1 MQRSRT
7 ALVHQPR
14 IRTILEKGAD
24 RSRATSPNG
33 SMRPPRQYEWD
44 LRRYDP
50 TILTSRV
57 FIRARPLV
65 VAVLAVAVLS
75 AQAGPG
81 TAGENDSN
89 ASSADQALDRALT
102 KFVNAKGAAPGI
114 AVVVQR
120 GDAEEALHTA
130 GVTDLATDAV
140 TGLDDHMRL
149 ASVAKAFSGAVAL
162 SVVAEGKLALTDTL
176 AERVAGMPVAWADVT
191 LAQLLHH
198 TSGIPDF
205 STSDAFSEALTASL
219 LVAPP
224 PTALLSYVADQPLLF
239 EPGSKYR
246 YSNSDNIAVGLMVE
260 SATGRTY
267 EQELQDR
274 VYQPLALTNTS
285 LPRDAALPTPFIHG
299 YDVSERVPE
308 DVSETFAAGWTWA
321 SGGIVASPA
330 DANRFVRAYAS
341 GATTNASTKAD
352 QFDFVEGHSEPPG
365 PGKNSAGLAIFRYK
379 TKCGT
384 VYGHTGN
391 TPGYTQFIAATDDG
405 SRSATVG
412 INAQITP
419 KNDKARFGQL
429 RRIFGLAVCAALA
442 DS

>member
-1 MQRSRT
+1 MRSRRVLVR
-7 ALVHQPR
+7 AL
-14 IRTILEKGAD
+14 
-24 RSRATSPNG
+24 
-33 SMRPPRQYEWD
+33 RP
-44 LRRYDP
+44 
-50 TILTSRV
+50 
-57 FIRARPLV
+57 V
-65 VAVLAVAVLS
+65 VVTTLSVAMFAAL
-75 AQAGPG
+75 AGPG
-81 TAGENDSN
+81 AAGDDESN
-89 ASSADQALDRALT
+89 AVAANEALDRALT
-102 KFVNAKGAAPGI
+102 KFVDAEGAAPGI

-120 GDAEEALHTA
+120 GDEAAALHTA
-130 GVTDLATDAV
+130 GLADLTTDAAPA
-140 TGLDDHMRL
+140 LDDHMRM

-162 SVVAEGKLALTDTL
+162 SVVAEGSLALSDTL
-176 AERVAGMPVAWADVT
+176 GARVTGMPEAWADVT
-191 LAQLLHH
+191 LSQLLHH

-205 STSDAFSEALTASL
+205 STSDAFVDALTASL

-224 PTALLSYVADQPLLF
+224 PATLLSYVADEPLLF
-239 EPGSKYR
+239 DPGSEYR

-260 SATGRTY
+260 AATGRTY

-274 VYQPLALTNTS
+274 VYQPLGLTNTS
-285 LPRDAALPTPFIHG
+285 LPSDAAIPTPFIHG
-299 YDVSERVPE
+299 YDVSEADPE
-308 DVSETFAAGWTWA
+308 DVSESFAAGWTWA

-330 DANRFVRAYAS
+330 DANRFVRGYAS
-341 GATTNASTKAD
+341 GATTNADTKAE

-365 PGKNSAGLAIFRYK
+365 PGKNSAGLAIFRYR
-379 TKCGT
+379 TECGT

-419 KNDKARFGQL
+419 KNDKARFRQL

>member
-1 MQRSRT
+1 
-7 ALVHQPR
+7 
-14 IRTILEKGAD
+14 
-24 RSRATSPNG
+24 
-33 SMRPPRQYEWD
+33 MRPR
-44 LRRYDP
+44 
-50 TILTSRV
+50 RV
-57 FIRARPLV
+57 FVRALRPV
-65 VAVLAVAVLS
+65 VVTTLCVALLAAL
-75 AQAGPG
+75 AGPG
-81 TAGENDSN
+81 AAGDDKSN
-89 ASSADQALDRALT
+89 AATADEALDRALT
-102 KFVNAKGAAPGI
+102 KFVDAEGAAPGI

-120 GDAEEALHTA
+120 GDEEAALHTA
-130 GVTDLATDAV
+130 GLADLTTDAV
-140 TGLDDHMRL
+140 PALDDHMRM

-162 SVVAEGKLALTDTL
+162 SVVAEGNLALSDTL
-176 AERVAGMPVAWADVT
+176 GTRVTGMPEAWADVT

-205 STSDAFSEALTASL
+205 STSDAFVDALTASL

-224 PTALLSYVADQPLLF
+224 PATLLSYVADEPLLF
-239 EPGSKYR
+239 DPGSEFR

-260 SATGRTY
+260 AATGRTY

-274 VYQPLALTNTS
+274 VYQPLGLTNTS
-285 LPRDAALPTPFIHG
+285 LPSDAVLPTPFIHG
-299 YDVSERVPE
+299 YDVSEDDPE

-330 DANRFVRAYAS
+330 DANRFVRGYAS
-341 GATTNASTKAD
+341 GATTNADTKAE

-365 PGKNSAGLAIFRYK
+365 PGKNSAGLAIFRYR
-379 TKCGT
+379 TECGT

-419 KNDKARFGQL
+419 KNDKARFRQL